1 MRYSRWLTI
10 NLAKSDMRQTT
21 FKGIAASPGIAIGE
35 VRLLDRRRISVQEQ
49 EINAAQAEEEVR
61 IFLQAVER
69 SRKQLEAVQEELAT
83 QSKTEHFYIIDTQL
97 LILNDKMLI
106 DSTTELIRTE
116 LINAAGALKRV
127 LHRFATVFDQIE
139 DEYLRERGSDVELVG
154 ERIIR
159 NIHGMEQPQVGE
171 LERRSVIVA
180 HDLSPADTCQLD
192 AENVMAFVTD
202 LGGRTSHTAILAR
215 SMEIPAVVGLERIT
229 RQVADNTPVIVDGN
243 TGELVCNPDKETL
256 KKYLELKRR
265 YEFYRKQLRSYCEL
279 PAVTADGKN
288 ISMQANI
295 EFLQEADIALDN
307 GAQGIGLLR
316 TEFMYMARS
325 KPPTEEEQFQ
335 SYKKAAELFAPFP
348 VTIRSLDIGGDKF
361 VNDICLED
369 ESNPAMGMR
378 SIRMSLWEKKLF
390 HIQLRAILR
399 ASAFGNVRLMFPMI
413 SGLAEV
419 RACKEIIAQ
428 VMEELES
435 EGKDFNRDIEVG
447 IMVETPSAVFIA
459 DVLAS
464 EVDFFSIG
472 TNDLIQY
479 CLAVDRGNEHVAYLY
494 EPFHPAILRALKRIA
509 ECAAAEDIDL
519 CVCGEMAA
527 EPMFSIVLV
536 ALGYTQLSMSS
547 QGISRVKK
555 LVRQW
560 DTSRSEAL
568 LETLMQQKTAADVLR
583 VLNKNLAEYLPEAD
597 PDLDY

>member
-1 MRYSRWLTI
+1 MISLVKIDMKQLTY
-10 NLAKSDMRQTT
+10 T
-21 FKGIAASPGIAIGE
+21 GIAASPGIAIGE
-35 VRLLDRRRISVQEQ
+35 VRLLDRRRISVQEH
-49 EINAAQAEEEVR
+49 EIDATEVDEEIR
-61 IFLQAVER
+61 IFLEAVDR
-69 SRKQLEAVQEELAT
+69 SRDQLEAVQDDLVH

-127 LHRFATVFDQIE
+127 LRRFVTVFEQIE

-192 AENVMAFVTD
+192 AEHVVAFVTD

-215 SMEIPAVVGLERIT
+215 SMEIPAVVGLEKVT
-229 RQVADNTPVIVDGN
+229 RQVPDNTPVIVDGN
-243 TGELVCNPDKETL
+243 SGVLVCNPDKETL

-265 YEFYRKQLRSYCEL
+265 YEFYKKQLRSYCEL
-279 PAVTADGKN
+279 PAVTADGKL
-288 ISMQANI
+288 ISMQANV

-325 KPPTEEEQFQ
+325 IPPTEEEQFQ
-335 SYKKAAELFAPFP
+335 SYKKATELFAPYP
-348 VTIRSLDIGGDKF
+348 VTIRTLDIGGDKF
-361 VNDICLED
+361 VSDISLDD

-378 SIRMSLWEKKLF
+378 SIRLSLWEKKLF
-390 HIQLRAILR
+390 YIQLRAILR
-399 ASAFGNVRLMFPMI
+399 ASAFGSVRLMFPMI

-419 RACKEIIAQ
+419 RACRKIVAQ
-428 VMEELES
+428 VMNELDA
-435 EGKDFNRDIEVG
+435 EGVNFNRDIEVG
-447 IMVETPSAVFIA
+447 IMIETPSAVFVA
-459 DVLAS
+459 DILAS

-509 ECAAAEDIDL
+509 DCADDAGIDL

-555 LVRQW
+555 LIRQW
-560 DTSRSEAL
+560 NTSHSEEL
-568 LETLMQQKTAADVLR
+568 LDILMEQKTAADVLR
-583 VLNKNLAEYLPEAD
+583 VLKQKLAEYLPQAD

>member
-1 MRYSRWLTI
+1 MTS
-10 NLAKSDMRQTT
+10 LAKIDMKQTSYT
-21 FKGIAASPGIAIGE
+21 GIAASPGISIGE
-35 VRLLDRRRISVQEQ
+35 VHLLDRRRISVQEYDIEVTEVDE
-49 EINAAQAEEEVR
+49 EIR
-61 IFLQAVER
+61 IFLNAVDLSR
-69 SRKQLEAVQEELAT
+69 SQLQAVQEKLVR

-106 DSTTELIRTE
+106 DSTTEIIRTE
-116 LINAAGALKRV
+116 LINAAAALKKV
-127 LHRFATVFDQIE
+127 LRRFVAVFEQIE

-159 NIHGMEQPQVGE
+159 NIHGMEQPQVGD

-192 AENVMAFVTD
+192 AEHVVAFVTD

-215 SMEIPAVVGLERIT
+215 SMGIPAVVGLERIT
-229 RQVADNTPVIVDGN
+229 RQVGEGTPVIVDGN
-243 TGELVCNPDKETL
+243 SGALICNPDKDTL

-265 YEFYRKQLRSYCEL
+265 YEFYKKQLRSYCEL
-279 PAVTADGKN
+279 PAVTADGKH

-295 EFLQEADIALDN
+295 EFLQEADIALNN

-325 KPPTEEEQFQ
+325 APPSEEEQFKT
-335 SYKKAAELFAPFP
+335 YKKAAEQFAPYP
-348 VTIRSLDIGGDKF
+348 VTIRTLDIGGDKF
-361 VNDICLED
+361 VSDITLDD

-378 SIRMSLWEKKLF
+378 SIRLSLWEKKLF
-390 HIQLRAILR
+390 RIQLRAILR
-399 ASAFGNVRLMFPMI
+399 ASTSGNVRLMFPMI

-419 RACKEIIAQ
+419 RTCKKIVSEVMDELDVDGIA
-428 VMEELES
+428 
-435 EGKDFNRDIEVG
+435 FNRDIEVG
-447 IMVETPSAVFIA
+447 IMVETPSAVFIS
-459 DVLAS
+459 DILAS

-494 EPFHPAILRALKRIA
+494 EPFHPAILRALRRIA
-509 ECAAAEDIDL
+509 ESAESAGIDL
-519 CVCGEMAA
+519 SVCGEMAA

-536 ALGYTQLSMSS
+536 ALGYTHLSMSS

-555 LVRQW
+555 LIRQW
-560 DTSRSEAL
+560 DTSKSDELLDAL
-568 LETLMQQKTAADVLR
+568 MKQKTASDVLC
-583 VLNKNLAEYLPEAD
+583 VLKDRLAEYLPEAD

>member
-1 MRYSRWLTI
+1 ME
-10 NLAKSDMRQTT
+10 QTT
-21 FKGIAASPGIAIGE
+21 FTGIAASPGIAIGE
-35 VRLLDRRRISVQEQ
+35 VRLLDRSRVSVQEHAIDASQ
-49 EINAAQAEEEVR
+49 VDEEIR
-61 IFLQAVER
+61 IFLDAVER
-69 SRKQLEAVQEELAT
+69 SREQLVNVQQELMR

-106 DSTTELIRTE
+106 DSTVELIRSE
-116 LINAAGALKRV
+116 LINAAGALKQV
-127 LHRFATVFDQIE
+127 LRRFVTVFEQIE

-192 AENVMAFVTD
+192 AENVVAFVTD

-215 SMEIPAVVGLERIT
+215 SMEIPAVVGLEKIT
-229 RQVADNTPVIVDGN
+229 RQVADNTAVIVDGN
-243 TGELVCNPDKETL
+243 SGIIVCNPDKATL

-265 YEFYRKQLRSYCEL
+265 YEFYRKELRNYCEL
-279 PAVTADGKN
+279 PAVTADGKH

-295 EFLQEADIALDN
+295 EFLQEADIALNN

-325 KPPTEEEQFQ
+325 KPPTEEEQFL
-335 SYKKAAELFAPFP
+335 SYKKAAELFAPYP
-348 VTIRSLDIGGDKF
+348 VTIRTLDIGGDKF
-361 VNDICLED
+361 VNAICLDD
-369 ESNPAMGMR
+369 ESNPAMGLR
-378 SIRMSLWEKKLF
+378 SIRLSLWEKELF

-419 RACKEIIAQ
+419 RTCKKIVAQ
-428 VMEELES
+428 VMDELDA
-435 EGKDFNRDIEVG
+435 EGVDFKRDIEIG

-459 DVLAS
+459 DILAS

-494 EPFHPAILRALKRIA
+494 EPFHPAILRALRRIA
-509 ECAAAEDIDL
+509 VCAEKADVDL

-536 ALGYTQLSMSS
+536 ALGCTQLSMSS

-555 LVRQW
+555 LIRQW
-560 DTSRSEAL
+560 NTSYNDELLGTL
-568 LETLMQQKTAADVLR
+568 LEQKTAADVLR
-583 VLNKNLAEYLPEAD
+583 ILKKRLAEYLPQAD

>member
-1 MRYSRWLTI
+1 ME
-10 NLAKSDMRQTT
+10 QTT
-21 FKGIAASPGIAIGE
+21 YTGIAASPGIAIGE
-35 VRLLDRRRISVQEQ
+35 VRLLDRRRVSVQEHAIDDSQ
-49 EINAAQAEEEVR
+49 VDEEIR
-61 IFLQAVER
+61 IFLDAVER
-69 SRKQLEAVQEELAT
+69 SREQLENVQQELMR

-106 DSTTELIRTE
+106 DSTVELIRSE
-116 LINAAGALKRV
+116 LINAAGALKQV
-127 LHRFATVFDQIE
+127 LRRFVTVFEQIE

-192 AENVMAFVTD
+192 AENVVAFVTD

-215 SMEIPAVVGLERIT
+215 SMEIPAVVGLEKIT
-229 RQVADNTPVIVDGN
+229 RQVADNTAVIVDGN
-243 TGELVCNPDKETL
+243 SGKIVCNPDKGTL

-265 YEFYRKQLRSYCEL
+265 YEFYRKELRNYCEL
-279 PAVTADGKN
+279 PAVTADGKH

-295 EFLQEADIALDN
+295 EFLQEADIALNN

-325 KPPTEEEQFQ
+325 KPPTEEEQFL
-335 SYKKAAELFAPFP
+335 SYKKAAELFDPFP
-348 VTIRSLDIGGDKF
+348 VTIRTLDIGGDKF
-361 VNDICLED
+361 VNAICLDD
-369 ESNPAMGMR
+369 EANPAMGLR
-378 SIRMSLWEKKLF
+378 SIRLSLWEKELF

-419 RACKEIIAQ
+419 RKCKKIVVQ
-428 VMEELES
+428 VMDELDA
-435 EGKDFNRDIEVG
+435 EGVDFKRNIEIG

-459 DVLAS
+459 DILAS

-494 EPFHPAILRALKRIA
+494 EPFHPAILRALRRIA
-509 ECAAAEDIDL
+509 ACAEDADVDL

-527 EPMFSIVLV
+527 EPMFSVVLV

-555 LVRQW
+555 LIRQW
-560 DTSRSEAL
+560 NTSYNDELLDTL
-568 LETLMQQKTAADVLR
+568 LEQKTAADVLR
-583 VLNKNLAEYLPEAD
+583 ILKKRLAEYLPQAD